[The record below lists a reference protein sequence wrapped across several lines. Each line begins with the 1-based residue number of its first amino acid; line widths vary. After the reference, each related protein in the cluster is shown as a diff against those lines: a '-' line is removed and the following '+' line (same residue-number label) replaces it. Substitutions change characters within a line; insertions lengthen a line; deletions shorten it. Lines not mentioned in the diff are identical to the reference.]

1 MIRDM
6 SFRDWQRFWRQA
18 LAFAVTRTPMGTFGD
33 LVLRSATVAERAAS
47 RTLDQ
52 GRLPG

>member
-6 SFRDWQRFWRQA
+6 NLRNWQRFWRRV
-18 LAFAVTRTPMGTFGD
+18 LEFAVTRTPMGTFGD
-33 LVLRSATVAERAAS
+33 LVLRSATIAEHAAS

-52 GRLPG
+52 GRLPR

>member
-6 SFRDWQRFWRQA
+6 NFGDWQRFWRQA
-18 LAFAVTRTPMGTFGD
+18 LAFVVTRTPMGSFGD
-33 LVLRSATVAERAAS
+33 LVLRSATIAERAAS

-52 GRLPG
+52 DRLPR

>member
-6 SFRDWQRFWRQA
+6 NFRDWQRFWRQV

-33 LVLRSATVAERAAS
+33 LVLRSATIAERTDS

-52 GRLPG
+52 GRLPR